1 MKRYYFIL
9 LLILI
14 SSCAKP
20 FIAPPDQINNQINE
34 KSEYC
39 NLLHIPESQA
49 PYRART
55 YLGVTFSPVN
65 IETSPS
71 PYKCKTF
78 IQVEDVI
85 KNTPAAKAGI
95 KEKDII
101 LSVNGEP
108 VCESNGNV
116 AASFKE
122 IIERQKTGSI
132 ARFQIMRNKEIFFL
146 NAEIEEKPHYHHPE
160 AEYRFPEEC
169 KRQTSLLGTA
179 LKKNKAGK
187 LFDDIIE
194 GMNQQSDTIHNPD
207 WYEKKLFN
215 PFQLKEMTYILRHPL
230 QAGEVSR
237 RLSGRL
243 LGVTDKANWAM
254 PEIVP
259 ALASLLDVDM
269 RSSFDNAE
277 ITFPN
282 MINSLIE
289 VNKRVEHAL
298 RNLSSGEKALLRDAA
313 LKSWEDSQWNKILE
327 ISLRINFEELLEAFE
342 PILHFLTN
350 NNLLL
355 LKKDLLKRFEG
366 NKNSILYEEMTS
378 AGKVIV
384 GGAGPNVY
392 TEDAALILDLGGDD
406 VYLNNAGGTRPGM
419 NVSIVVDWAGN
430 DIYLSNSNFSQGAG
444 LLGGGFLIDLA
455 GKDTFSSLDGSQGAG
470 FFGIGVLYHGA
481 GNSSFN
487 ARSFSQGV
495 GQMGLGFLWK
505 GAGDDIYDCREY
517 CQALGLFRGAGVL
530 IDRAGNDNYRLGGL
544 ESDFRD
550 PEKATVSMGQGF
562 GMGIRPD
569 KDREGISGGIGLLID
584 QKGND
589 TYIADYFAQG
599 ASYYYGVGIL
609 NDMAG
614 NDRYISGRYAQG
626 AGIHSSAG
634 ILLDLEGDDFYYA
647 SFGVAQG
654 MGHDYG
660 VGYLEDSQG
669 NDRYLGGTLIQGA
682 ATRGGLGLL
691 IDVRGKDSYSCNNN
705 CQAFAQ
711 DDGCMGVLI
720 DTEPDK
726 DVSNQHKIP
735 EGVRLGVKKTSSG
748 R

>member
-1 MKRYYFIL
+1 MKKYYFIL

-20 FIAPPDQINNQINE
+20 FITSSGQV
-34 KSEYC
+34 KKTSEYC
-39 NLLHIPESQA
+39 SLLHVQESRIP
-49 PYRART
+49 YKART
-55 YLGVTFSPVN
+55 YLGIIFSPVT
-65 IETSPS
+65 IDIPSS
-71 PYKCKTF
+71 PYKCNTF
-78 IQVEDVI
+78 ILVEDVI
-85 KNTPAAKAGI
+85 KDAPAIRSGI
-95 KEKDII
+95 RGKDII
-101 LSVNGEP
+101 LSVNDEP
-108 VCESNGNV
+108 VCEGKENIS
-116 AASFKE
+116 ASFRE
-122 IIERQKTGSI
+122 IIESQKAGSI
-132 ARFQIMRNKEIFFL
+132 AKVQIMRNKEIFNL
-146 NAEIEEKPHYHHPE
+146 NAEVEEKPHYHHVE
-160 AEYRFPEEC
+160 AEYQFPEEC
-169 KRQTSLLGTA
+169 KEQSSLLGTA
-179 LKKNKAGK
+179 LKKNEAGK

-194 GMNQQSDTIHNPD
+194 GMNQQSDTIHNPG

-237 RLSGRL
+237 SLSGRL
-243 LGVTDKANWAM
+243 LAVTDKDNWAM
-254 PEIVP
+254 PEII
-259 ALASLLDVDM
+259 LKLGSMLDIDK
-269 RSSFDNAE
+269 RLSSDNAE

-282 MINSLIE
+282 MINSVIE
-289 VNKRVEHAL
+289 ANKRVEQAL
-298 RNLSSGEKALLRDAA
+298 RNLSSEEKALLKRRA
-313 LKSWEDSQWNKILE
+313 LKPWESGQWNKMLE
-327 ISLRINFEELLEAFE
+327 ISLRIDFKELLEALD
-342 PILHFLTN
+342 PVLQFLTN
-350 NNLLL
+350 DNLML
-355 LKKDLLKRFEG
+355 LKKDLLNRFID
-366 NKNSILYEEMTS
+366 NKNSILYEEMS
-378 AGKVIV
+378 PAGKVIV
-384 GGAGPNVY
+384 GWSGPNVY

-406 VYLNNAGGTRPGM
+406 VYLNNAGGTRHGM
-419 NVSIVVDWAGN
+419 NVSIVVDWTGN
-430 DIYLSNSNFSQGAG
+430 DIYFSNSNFSQGAG
-444 LLGGGFLIDLA
+444 LLGVGFLLDL
-455 GKDTFSSLDGSQGAG
+455 GGEDIFSSLDGSQGAG

-505 GAGDDIYDCREY
+505 GSGDDIYDCQKY

-569 KDREGISGGIGLLID
+569 TDRDGISGGIGLLID

-609 NDMAG
+609 NEMAG